1 MRYLTKNPT
10 QTLMLYQVPEASLGA
25 YSQDNSKYGFTNLP
39 EDKYRLPGQ
48 EFKGSDEM
56 AKEEA
61 MKKN

>member
-1 MRYLTKNPT
+1 
-10 QTLMLYQVPEASLGA
+10 MLYQVPEASLGA